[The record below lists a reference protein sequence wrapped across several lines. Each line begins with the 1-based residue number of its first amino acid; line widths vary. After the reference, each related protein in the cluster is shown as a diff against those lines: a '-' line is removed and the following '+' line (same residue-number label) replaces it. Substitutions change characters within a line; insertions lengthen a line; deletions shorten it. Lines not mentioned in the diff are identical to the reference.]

1 MNRSPN
7 GSPKEGLVFNIQR
20 FSVHDGT
27 GIRTTVFMKGCP
39 LNCLWCSN
47 PESQDF
53 SPNLI
58 VRDIQCRG
66 CGKCAEVCPQKAI
79 RLDSDQA
86 RRIDRMKCDACLVCV
101 PACLYGSLNGCGTYM
116 SVEQILHEVMRDKPF
131 YKNSG
136 GGITVSGGE
145 PLSQPEFVAD
155 LLKASQEAGLHRV
168 LDTTGLAPWETI
180 ETVMSLVDLV
190 LWDIKHLDP
199 QEHKRTTGVDNGLI
213 LGNLA
218 KASRSTRVWLRLPL
232 IAGFNDSD
240 AHVREVASL
249 AKGLKVEKVSL
260 LPYHEGGRSKCEQLG
275 RPYPFPLGAAPS
287 EERLG
292 RLKEVIEEEG
302 VTATVGS

>member
-1 MNRSPN
+1 MTPCPN
-7 GSPKEGLVFNIQR
+7 HTPKEGLVFNIQR
-20 FSVHDGT
+20 FSVHDGP

-47 PESQDF
+47 PESQDS

-66 CGKCAEVCPQKAI
+66 CGKCAEVCPQGAI
-79 RLDSDQA
+79 RLDGDQA
-86 RRIDRMKCDACLVCV
+86 RRIDRTKCNECLACV

-116 SVEQILHEVMRDKPF
+116 SVEQILHEVMRDEPF

-155 LLKASQEAGLHRV
+155 LLKASKEAGLHTV

-180 ETVMSLVDLV
+180 QTALSLVDLV

-199 QEHKRTTGVDNGLI
+199 QEHRRTTGVDNGPI
-213 LGNLA
+213 LDNLA
-218 KASRSTRVWLRLPL
+218 KASRFIRVWIRLPL

-240 AHVREVASL
+240 AHIREVASL
-249 AKGLKVEKVSL
+249 ARDLKVEKVSL
-260 LPYHEGGRSKCEQLG
+260 LPYHEGGISKCEQLG
-275 RPYPFPLGAAPS
+275 RPYPFPEGATPAP
-287 EERLG
+287 EHTD
-292 RLKEVIEEEG
+292 RLKTLVEKEG
-302 VTATVGS
+302 VKASIGS